1 MLTINKLIPGGRGLA
16 AVLLKRAPSLTLD
29 EAQCRTAAF
38 SAVDSSGRALAIA
51 LPAGTVLHRGD
62 VLVGADGSLVKVHNT
77 FEPEPVAVIPVV
89 AAHVH
94 GPGCGHDHHHH
105 GHDHGH
111 DHGAPGHV
119 HGPGCGHDH

>member
-16 AVLLKRAPSLTLD
+16 AVLLKRAPSVTLD
-29 EAQCRTAAF
+29 EAQCRSHELQVA
-38 SAVDSSGRALAIA
+38 DSSGRALAIA
-51 LPAGTVLHRGD
+51 LPAGTVMHRGD
-62 VLVGADGSLVKVHNT
+62 VLLGADGSLVKVHNT
-77 FEPEPVAVIPVV
+77 FEAEPAPVIPVA

-105 GHDHGH
+105 DHGH
-111 DHGAPGHV
+111 GHV